1 MKARAFNYLIPI
13 NLKRAQ
19 AHKFHGKIFML
30 ARGSKDIFT
39 GCCLLVVTLKA
50 RAHFELKKLSS
61 LHLEPKNEPENEVAG
76 VTN

>member
-1 MKARAFNYLIPI
+1 
-13 NLKRAQ
+13 
-19 AHKFHGKIFML
+19 ML